1 MIPVRDL
8 LPTRRRP
15 VLTWALIALNAVVF
29 VYELVLEPDALEQLV
44 HLWGL
49 VPLRFVEALDGSDP
63 QALLTPLSSM
73 FLHGSWL
80 HVIGNLWFLQVFGD
94 NVEDDL
100 GRGRY
105 LLLYVATGLAAVAAQ
120 MVADPT
126 SKLPMVGASG
136 AISGVLGAYLVLHPR
151 ARVVTLV
158 PIVIFFHLMEL
169 PAGVFV
175 LVWFAMQLVNAFG
188 VLGGAGGGGVAW
200 FARLGGFLAGLVLAY
215 ALLPRQRA
223 KKPAPRRASS
233 R

>member
-105 LLLYVATGLAAVAAQ
+105 LLLYVATGLAAVAEQ
-120 MVADPT
+120 PC
-126 SKLPMVGASG
+126 
-136 AISGVLGAYLVLHPR
+136 
-151 ARVVTLV
+151 
-158 PIVIFFHLMEL
+158 
-169 PAGVFV
+169 
-175 LVWFAMQLVNAFG
+175 
-188 VLGGAGGGGVAW
+188 
-200 FARLGGFLAGLVLAY
+200 RLGLVASTCHTSQSTLAAGAKQRVPVRDAEGRVLLEYVLYACNLAPYAY
-215 ALLPRQRA
+215 PHRM
-223 KKPAPRRASS
+223 
-233 R
+233 